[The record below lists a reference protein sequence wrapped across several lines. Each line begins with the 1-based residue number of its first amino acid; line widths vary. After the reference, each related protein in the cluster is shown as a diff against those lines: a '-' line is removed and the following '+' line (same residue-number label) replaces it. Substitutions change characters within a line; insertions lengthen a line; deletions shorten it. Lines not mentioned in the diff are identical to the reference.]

1 MQTNVPA
8 KPSITD
14 RLKSFEWTLLIQFI
28 AGLIIFFASQYLI
41 IRVKYK
47 DIFDWWSTNGG
58 AAYDKYFSVFGYASA
73 KESRVLN
80 WISMLFGNL
89 FNSLEKKQILFLDAV
104 AIKNRVWA
112 DTTGLA
118 HGFVMPRHLCESIT
132 FAPKENP
139 YVDARTE
146 NKNLDLTVAA
156 VYVYDSKYVV
166 DKKPTELPN
175 FTPQLKAGNNGVYP
189 SPVDQSSWQC
199 KLIEWGVPVFYTNSI
214 SGNTYVLPWIPDDPG
229 LKQKVLA
236 KWYGLDASGNKL
248 TPDKWETN
256 DNFFAYYG
264 IPPDSDLIVGFF
276 NNNWYTSGNQLSTSG
291 LKYLLSPTYGSA
303 GGWVG
308 FLQVLY
314 AANVSL
320 EDLLSIV
327 FNSVDPPTPTGP
339 AKDSSDNCGGSGW
352 LGASI
357 GGLSSGAG
365 IGMAAHAITGNAYVT
380 GGFALASALASVFS
394 SQSKCL

>member
-89 FNSLEKKQILFLDAV
+89 FNSLEKTQILFLDAV

-146 NKNLDLTVAA
+146 NKKLDLTVAA
-156 VYVYDSKYVV
+156 VYVYDAAVPNVAFDVASTTV
-166 DKKPTELPN
+166 TEV
-175 FTPQLKAGNNGVYP
+175 TM
-189 SPVDQSSWQC
+189 
-199 KLIEWGVPVFYTNSI
+199 
-214 SGNTYVLPWIPDDPG
+214 
-229 LKQKVLA
+229 
-236 KWYGLDASGNKL
+236 
-248 TPDKWETN
+248 
-256 DNFFAYYG
+256 
-264 IPPDSDLIVGFF
+264 
-276 NNNWYTSGNQLSTSG
+276 
-291 LKYLLSPTYGSA
+291 
-303 GGWVG
+303 
-308 FLQVLY
+308 
-314 AANVSL
+314 
-320 EDLLSIV
+320 
-327 FNSVDPPTPTGP
+327 P
-339 AKDSSDNCGGSGW
+339 AF
-352 LGASI
+352 GAES
-357 GGLSSGAG
+357 
-365 IGMAAHAITGNAYVT
+365 
-380 GGFALASALASVFS
+380 
-394 SQSKCL
+394 